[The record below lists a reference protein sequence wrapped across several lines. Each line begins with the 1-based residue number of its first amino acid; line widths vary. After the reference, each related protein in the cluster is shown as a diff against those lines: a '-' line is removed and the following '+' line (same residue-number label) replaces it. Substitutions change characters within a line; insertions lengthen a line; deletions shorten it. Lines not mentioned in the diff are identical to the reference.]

1 MSKKEDGD
9 YTLHISSS
17 AENKKDDTENPEQG
31 GNSGESKPET
41 GSGENQKPG
50 NEDKNVL
57 DTGKYVVDVDAA
69 SASGMFRVVNCVLT
83 SVGGKMQADITL
95 SGTGYDKLYM

>member
-1 MSKKEDGD
+1 M
-9 YTLHISSS
+9 
-17 AENKKDDTENPEQG
+17 A
-31 GNSGESKPET
+31 
-41 GSGENQKPG
+41 ENQKPG

-95 SGTGYDKLYM
+95 SGTGYDYLYVGTAKDAEKASKDQLIAA